1 MSILEAFPF
10 GNRHFEIAMMLRD
23 SLLTSS
29 MLCNN
34 ETWYNITNSEMDLLE
49 TVDTMLLRKI
59 LNAPKSTPKEML
71 YLELGCL
78 PYRSLIKNRRL
89 MFLFNILHQD
99 QNSIIY
105 RFFESQKN
113 HGTSKD
119 WVRSVTQYLNDLNI
133 NKTFKEI

>member
-49 TVDTMLLRKI
+49 RVDTMLLRRI

-78 PYRSLIKNRRL
+78 PYRSSIKNRRL
-89 MFLFNILHQD
+89 MFLFYILHQD

-119 WVRSVTQYLNDLNI
+119 WVHTSITSIKHQ
-133 NKTFKEI
+133 